1 MCWGGRGSRPAGV
14 GTVCVQVWDKGPPAG
29 QRPPCSQ
36 GCACPLPPLTPS
48 PLLSPSWKAGVTGF
62 PEPYRGQD
70 IGGPGTQVG
79 CPVSISEVGHGH
91 GVFTWRSVYSFT
103 SANVYES
110 MLTVGFYSDTGVIEI
125 VAKVLSVKM
134 KAKSASFLKSNCFLR
149 EPV

>member
-1 MCWGGRGSRPAGV
+1 M
-14 GTVCVQVWDKGPPAG
+14 
-29 QRPPCSQ
+29 
-36 GCACPLPPLTPS
+36 
-48 PLLSPSWKAGVTGF
+48 
-62 PEPYRGQD
+62 
-70 IGGPGTQVG
+70 
-79 CPVSISEVGHGH
+79 SISEVGHGH